1 MTQAV
6 INELDEKI
14 RLLRSEL
21 DGVRG
26 AVLRQ
31 TDPVAYQ
38 RKEQEMKTA
47 MHEYYS
53 MFYGNRVSMP

>member
-1 MTQAV
+1 MTQTA
-6 INELDEKI
+6 INDLDEKI

-31 TDPVAYQ
+31 TDPVVYWQ
-38 RKEQEMKTA
+38 KEQQLKAA

-53 MFYGNRVSMP
+53 MFYGDRVSMP